1 MSATI
6 KTFMTIALAAAFLT
20 AGSAGAISISDPW
33 GTPGQEDADGD
44 ERNFYE
50 IWNELYGGLD
60 GRPGGDP
67 YVWSQDVYDDWGV
80 DILGG
85 EDLFTF
91 IDPNQDGSF
100 GFEAV
105 YAGNDQAF
113 GWYKPGDTNS
123 LNELARYEGADG
135 LLEGAP
141 GNNLETQDA
150 PADPFGFYSQAGS
163 DLNNP
168 DDTWYSE
175 SSLHGGSRQLAIFRT
190 PGDGWTN
197 DLNDNGAR
205 QYDLLL
211 AWEDRAIGTQGSDS
225 DYNDLV
231 VGVQGV
237 EVVPEPASMTLL
249 GLGLAGFA
257 TRRFMSRKKG

>member
-1 MSATI
+1 MS
-6 KTFMTIALAAAFLT
+6 KTTNKLMTIALAAAFLF
-20 AGSAGAISISDPW
+20 AGSAGAISIADPW
-33 GTPGQEDADGD
+33 TPGQAGQEL
-44 ERNFYE
+44 NFYE
-50 IWNELYGGLD
+50 IWNALYGNPSD
-60 GRPGGDP
+60 SSDP
-67 YVWSQDVYDDWGV
+67 INYTSSQAVYDDWGV

-91 IDPNQDGSF
+91 IDPGQDGYF

-123 LNELARYEGADG
+123 LIELARYDGSNG
-135 LLEGAP
+135 LLQGNP
-141 GNNLETQDA
+141 GGYLETANA

-163 DLNNP
+163 DLDNP

-197 DLNDNGAR
+197 NINGNGAR
-205 QYDLLL
+205 HYDLLL
-211 AWEDRAIGTQGSDS
+211 AWEDRRVGTSGSDR

-231 VGVQGV
+231 VGVSGV
-237 EVVPEPASMTLL
+237 QVVPEPASMTLL
-249 GLGLAGFA
+249 GIGLAGFA
-257 TRRFMSRKKG
+257 TRRFISRKKG